1 MKTSIAK
8 SLIALTVG
16 LSLSGCYATVEPGNV
31 GVEVERSH
39 VTGTLYGA
47 GTHYVGSLTDIH
59 EMSIR
64 LQNMEE
70 EDIPCRSHDNVSIK
84 VDVTVSYTLT
94 RSEAANV
101 YKRLG
106 DDFATVLL
114 LPAVRSA
121 VRDAVAE
128 HEALTVAQG
137 RSELETRT
145 LSNIRASVQATL
157 HSQGLAENAI
167 RVNTAQLRNI
177 ELPETLT
184 HSIESIQQQRNQG
197 LEREQ
202 ALHTAQQEAE
212 RLRIE
217 AQGRNQVE
225 ILNAQREAT
234 VRQIRGESEAL
245 YNRTVAASLS
255 QSLLEVR
262 RIEAQRAISTNPNA
276 QLVVLDLNDR
286 PGSSSSPVILP
297 QLPAP
302 HAARPAN

>member
-8 SLIALTVG
+8 HLSVILALAIP
-16 LSLSGCYATVEPGNV
+16 LSGCYATVEPGQV
-31 GVEVERSH
+31 GVEVVRSH
-39 VTGTLYGA
+39 VTGTLYGE
-47 GTHYVGSLTDIH
+47 GTHYVGTLTDVH

-64 LQNMEE
+64 LQNLEE
-70 EDIPCRSHDNVSIK
+70 EDIPCRSRDNVSIK

-106 DDFATVLL
+106 DDYATVLL

-145 LSNIRASVQATL
+145 LSNIRASVLATL
-157 HSQGLAENAI
+157 HSQGLADNAI
-167 RVNTAQLRNI
+167 RLNTAQLRNV

-184 HSIESIQQQRNQG
+184 QSIESIQQQRNQG

-234 VRQIRGESEAL
+234 VRQIRGDSEAS

-255 QSLLEVR
+255 PSLLEVR

-276 QLVVLDLNDR
+276 HLVVLGLGDGRGPAGGNA
-286 PGSSSSPVILP
+286 GPVILP
-297 QLPAP
+297 PLPAN
-302 HAARPAN
+302 R

>member
-1 MKTSIAK
+1 MIQEQHYR
-8 SLIALTVG
+8 ICCDAL
-16 LSLSGCYATVEPGNV
+16 
-31 GVEVERSH
+31 
-39 VTGTLYGA
+39 
-47 GTHYVGSLTDIH
+47 
-59 EMSIR
+59 R

-70 EDIPCRSHDNVSIK
+70 EDVPCRSHDNVSIK

-106 DDFATVLL
+106 DDFPTVLL

-145 LSNIRASVQATL
+145 LANIRASVKATL
-157 HSQGLAENAI
+157 ESQGLAENAI

-245 YNRTVAASLS
+245 YNRTVAASLN
-255 QSLLEVR
+255 QNLIELR
-262 RIEAQRAISTNPNA
+262 RIDAQRAISTNPNA
-276 QLVVLDLNDR
+276 QLVVIGNGGGGNSGNTMPIVL
-286 PGSSSSPVILP
+286 PPV
-297 QLPAP
+297 
-302 HAARPAN
+302 R